1 MDNPGIEVSPCN
13 KHFLM
18 LPFEKGTRILLR
30 QTVDRYANLDSL
42 HLPNSED
49 QVRVVSYKGGILL
62 LVVTVPEA
70 IEQRVSIKVT
80 EGFLLVSCSSHQGE
94 KYLSYYASLS
104 LNYLLCKGDS
114 ADFQEFY

>member
-1 MDNPGIEVSPCN
+1 
-13 KHFLM
+13 M
-18 LPFEKGTRILLR
+18 LPFQKGTRILLR
-30 QTVDRYANLDSL
+30 QTVDLYSNLASL
-42 HLPNSED
+42 QFPKNQD

-62 LVVTVPEA
+62 LAVIVPKA

-80 EGFLLVSCSSHQGE
+80 EDFLLVSCSSHQGE